1 MSLYL
6 KIYSLIDRVT
16 ERFLVID
23 QQIGILSYLQTSAKS
38 NLVSAINELTTHSA
52 ANSGVAYT
60 HQQFVPAAL
69 WTINHNLGIWPAVSI
84 FDTGGHEIEA
94 DVAHQNSNQLLIRF
108 AIPVAGLARL
118 T

>member
-1 MSLYL
+1 MSLHT

-16 ERFLVID
+16 ERLLVID
-23 QQIGILSYLQTSAKS
+23 QRIGILSYLQTSAKS

-52 ANSGVAYT
+52 SGVAYT

-69 WTINHNLGIWPAVSI
+69 WTINHNLGIWPAVAI
-84 FDTGGHEIEA
+84 FDTGGHEVEA
-94 DVAHQNSNQLLIRF
+94 DIAHQSSNQLLIRF
-108 AIPVAGLARL
+108 AIPIAGLARL